1 MVYINKDWSVI
12 TSEMALIIND
22 PWKIVKELYSD
33 LRNLSVSSNLYYAR
47 KSLKEQVRRY
57 SDATLQEIA
66 KALLAETD
74 ANVEGASVLFGIIAS
89 VRVQREQTTA
99 IVPCC
104 PASTNK
110 KLQFE
115 NFVYANYR
123 PFLRY
128 PGHSHHEAEAR
139 AQKWLQ
145 LFSGD
150 LTSLNV
156 DVDGKWVE
164 YGDHVTRMQAIA
176 GQRKERK
183 HVFSLPDLG
192 RAENFR
198 RLRIPELS
206 IQDPTLLE
214 RTLAQISEEDKAIIC
229 QNLYGFDYTNLEN
242 KTCGHCAVIL
252 PDGLKLQSEL
262 QGECGFNTN
271 EDDSWQIDVSV
282 LHMPIKLSQAMVDQ
296 FNAEGR
302 RLPDGAEFRADEV
315 YIPERLAK
323 GADFVSLVKQTL
335 VTEYQLN
342 PERLRNNFL
351 LVTLR
356 VGDLTQSQ
364 SLGNTGWHV
373 DGHQGA
379 ERLQMDGSKVPID
392 RVYCMSN
399 TLPTQITDLRLDL
412 GPVRSKARSKL
423 MTLDQFNLQDII
435 QKTVEK
441 AEKAVQEQGR
451 TIITTAGENRLF
463 YANPYI
469 IHQSPVNPT
478 KQPVR
483 RSFIRLLYTVDER
496 DRIGDTVSPITGPCY
511 PFKIKTIM
519 DILQLPADVDV
530 CYQPG
535 VTTYPTAT
543 S

>member
-1 MVYINKDWSVI
+1 
-12 TSEMALIIND
+12 MALITTN

-33 LRNLSVSSNLYYAR
+33 LKNLSVSSNLYYAR
-47 KSLKEQVRRY
+47 KNLKEQVRLY
-57 SDATLQEIA
+57 SDTTLQEIA
-66 KALLAETD
+66 EVLLAETD
-74 ANVEGASVLFGIIAS
+74 ANVDGASVLFGIVGS
-89 VRVQREQTTA
+89 VRAQREQTSA
-99 IVPCC
+99 LVPYS
-104 PASTNK
+104 PALTNK

-115 NFVYANYR
+115 NFLYLNYR

-128 PGHSHHEAEAR
+128 PNLSHHEAEAR
-139 AQKWLQ
+139 AQKWLH
-145 LFSGD
+145 LFSGE
-150 LTSLNV
+150 LMSLNM

-164 YGDHVTRMQAIA
+164 YGDHVTRMQAIS
-176 GQRKERK
+176 GQREERK
-183 HVFSLPDLG
+183 HFFSVPDLG
-192 RAENFR
+192 NAEKFL

-206 IQDPTLLE
+206 VQDPTLLE
-214 RTLAQISEEDKAIIC
+214 RTLAEISEEDKAIVC
-229 QNLYGFDYTNLEN
+229 QNLYGFDYANLER
-242 KTCGHCAVIL
+242 KTCGHHAVVL
-252 PDGLKLQSEL
+252 PDKLQL
-262 QGECGFNTN
+262 QNKRLGERGFNTN
-271 EDDSWQIDVSV
+271 EDDTWQIDVSV
-282 LHMPIKLSQAMVDQ
+282 LHMPIKISQAMADQ

-315 YIPERLAK
+315 YIPEKLAQ
-323 GADFVSLVKQTL
+323 GADFMSLVKQTL

-356 VGDLTQSQ
+356 VGELSHSQ

-379 ERLQMDGSKVPID
+379 ERLQMDGSKMPID

-412 GPVRSKARSKL
+412 DPVRSKARSKL

-441 AEKAVQEQGR
+441 AEKVAQEQER

-469 IHQSPVNPT
+469 IHQSPVNPAE
-478 KQPVR
+478 QPIR
-483 RSFIRLLYTVDER
+483 RSFVRLLYTVDER

-511 PFKIKTIM
+511 PFKIKTIT

-535 VTTYPTAT
+535 VTTYPITT
-543 S
+543 

>member
-1 MVYINKDWSVI
+1 
-12 TSEMALIIND
+12 MALITND

-33 LRNLSVSSNLYYAR
+33 LRNLSVASNLYYAR

-57 SDATLQEIA
+57 SDTALQEIA
-66 KALLAETD
+66 EVLLAETD
-74 ANVEGASVLFGIIAS
+74 ANVDGAGVLFGIIGSERA
-89 VRVQREQTTA
+89 QREQTFGL
-99 IVPCC
+99 VPYR
-104 PASTNK
+104 PALTNK

-128 PGHSHHEAEAR
+128 PGLSHHEAETR

-145 LFSGD
+145 LFSGE
-150 LTSLNV
+150 LTSVNM

-164 YGDHVTRMQAIA
+164 YGDHVTRMQAIS
-176 GQRKERK
+176 GQREERK
-183 HVFSLPDLG
+183 HFFSVPDLG
-192 RAENFR
+192 EAENFL

-206 IQDPTLLE
+206 VQDPTLLE
-214 RTLAQISEEDKAIIC
+214 RTLAEISEEDKAVMC
-229 QNLYGFDYTNLEN
+229 QNLYGFDYTNLEG
-242 KTCGHCAVIL
+242 KTCGHHAVIL
-252 PDGLKLQSEL
+252 PDEL
-262 QGECGFNTN
+262 ELHSKGKRGFNTN
-271 EDDSWQIDVSV
+271 EDGTWQTDVSV
-282 LHMPIKLSQAMVDQ
+282 LHIPIKLSQAMVDQ
-296 FNAEGR
+296 FNEEGR

-315 YIPERLAK
+315 YIPEKLAK

-356 VGDLTQSQ
+356 VGELTQSQ

-412 GPVRSKARSKL
+412 DPVRSKARSKL

-441 AEKAVQEQGR
+441 AEKEAQEQGR
-451 TIITTAGENRLF
+451 TVITTAGDNCLF

-469 IHQSPVNPT
+469 LHQSPVNPT
-478 KQPVR
+478 EQPIC
-483 RSFIRLLYTVDER
+483 RSFVRLLYTVDER

-511 PFKIKTIM
+511 PFKIKTIT

-530 CYQPG
+530 CYQPE
-535 VTTYPTAT
+535 VATYPMAT